1 MSQDD
6 FRIER
11 ILHAYVDGEL
21 NAPEKSR
28 LLVKM
33 ENDNAIRERV
43 CDLRRTKEWVMF
55 SFEHETAPTRS
66 LPSIRKHHFWQTPGF
81 HVAASVLVAILTFG
95 AGWVG
100 HSLQDR
106 APQNLALENI
116 SGESQ
121 HVILHIGESDEARFT
136 SVLAKAAQILNEYQ
150 DSGIQVE
157 VIANGDGLN
166 LLRTA
171 SSRHVDDI
179 KRMIATYENVRF
191 IACSKGLQ
199 RLRANGLDPIVISG
213 VDAHE
218 PAADHLIQRLTEGWT
233 YIRI

>member
-1 MSQDD
+1 MSPDD

-43 CDLRRTKEWVMF
+43 CDLRRTKEWLMF

-106 APQNLALENI
+106 APQNLALENV

-121 HVILHIGESDEARFT
+121 HVILHIGESDEARFI
-136 SVLAKAAQILNEYQ
+136 SVLAKAEQILNEYQ
-150 DSGIQVE
+150 ESGVQVE
-157 VIANGDGLN
+157 VIANGD
-166 LLRTA
+166 
-171 SSRHVDDI
+171 
-179 KRMIATYENVRF
+179 
-191 IACSKGLQ
+191 ACSKGLQ
-199 RLRANGLDPIVISG
+199 RLRASGLDPIVISG

-218 PAADHLIQRLTEGWT
+218 PAADHLIQRLTDGWT

>member
-1 MSQDD
+1 MSQQD

-21 NAPEKSR
+21 STPEKSR

-33 ENDNAIRERV
+33 ENDNTIRERV
-43 CDLRRTKEWVMF
+43 CDLRRTKEWVRF

-66 LPSIRKHHFWQTPGF
+66 LPSTRRYFRKTP
-81 HVAASVLVAILTFG
+81 VSRIAASVLLAILTFT

-100 HSLQDR
+100 HSLRDS

-121 HVILHIGESDEARFT
+121 HVILHIGVSDEARF
-136 SVLAKAAQILNEYQ
+136 SALLVKAEQILRKYEA
-150 DSGIQVE
+150 SGVQVE
-157 VIANGDGLN
+157 VVANAGGLD

-171 SSRHVDDI
+171 SSRHIDDI
-179 KRMIATYENVRF
+179 KRMISAYDNVRF

-199 RLRANGLDPIVISG
+199 RLRASGLDPTIIKG

-218 PAADHLIQRLTEGWT
+218 PAADHLIQRLTKGWT

>member
-1 MSQDD
+1 MSQHD
-6 FRIER
+6 FHNER

-21 NAPEKSR
+21 SAPEKSR

-33 ENDNAIRERV
+33 ETDETIRDRA
-43 CDLRRTKEWVMF
+43 CFLLRTKEWVRF

-66 LPSIRKHHFWQTPGF
+66 LPSIRKHFWQAPVF
-81 HVAASVLVAILTFG
+81 QVAASVLVAILAFG

-100 HSLQDR
+100 HSLQGG
-106 APQNLALENI
+106 APQNLALETNN
-116 SGESQ
+116 GESQ
-121 HVILHIGESDEARFT
+121 HVILHIGESDEARF
-136 SVLAKAAQILNEYQ
+136 SSLLAKAEQMLRTYQ
-150 DSGIQVE
+150 DAGIQVE
-157 VIANGDGLN
+157 VIANAGGLD

-171 SSRHVDDI
+171 SSQHVDHI
-179 KRMIATYENVRF
+179 KRMIARYDNVRF

-199 RLRANGLDPIVISG
+199 RLRANGLDPIVITG

-233 YIRI
+233 YIKI